1 MKEVLSRHG
10 SLVNQ
15 DNGSAVT
22 FGLVLVTSV
31 TVRRERSVVQIKS
44 QSMYWPNPAFKSLSI
59 GQYMTED
66 LS

>member
-22 FGLVLVTSV
+22 FGLVLVISV
-31 TVRRERSVVQIKS
+31 TVRRERSVVPDQVPVNVLAES
-44 QSMYWPNPAFKSLSI
+44 SI
-59 GQYMTED
+59 QESFYRPVHD
-66 LS
+66 